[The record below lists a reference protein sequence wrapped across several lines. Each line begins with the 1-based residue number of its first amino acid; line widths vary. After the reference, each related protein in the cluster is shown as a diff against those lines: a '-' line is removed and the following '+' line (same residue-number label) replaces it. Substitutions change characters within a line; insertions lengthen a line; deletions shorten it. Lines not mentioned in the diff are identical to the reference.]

1 MQTNIFEYHGLY
13 FHDKDCA
20 RQQAD
25 ADLKKVMKAGAKYD
39 WQAHPIC
46 SLSVRGIIWRG
57 NFSADGLTFSADVV
71 EHTVG

>member
-13 FHDKDCA
+13 FFDKDGA

-25 ADLKKVMKAGAKYD
+25 ADLKKVMRVGAKYD
-39 WQAHPIC
+39 WSAQPIC
-46 SLSVRGIIWRG
+46 SLAVRGIIWRG
-57 NFSADGLTFSADVV
+57 NFSADGLIFSVDVV